1 MDETLSIN
9 VTIADR
15 RYPMKIHRHEEE
27 KIRKAVKVLNE
38 RILQYQQRFKVKDQQ
53 DLLAMTALQFVIQ
66 NIDWA
71 HQSELNPMM
80 QQINDLNDE
89 LRSFLDQ

>member
-15 RYPMKIHRHEEE
+15 RYPMRIRRSDEE
-27 KIRKAVKVLNE
+27 KIRKAVKLLNE

-53 DLLAMTALQFVIQ
+53 DLLAMTAIQFVIQ
-66 NIDWA
+66 NLDMA
-71 HQSELNPMM
+71 TQSELNPVMD
-80 QQINDLNDE
+80 QIRELNEE
-89 LRSFLDQ
+89 LSAYLV

>member
-15 RYPMKIHRHEEE
+15 RYPMRIRRSDEE
-27 KIRKAVKVLNE
+27 KIRKAVKLLNE

-53 DLLAMTALQFVIQ
+53 DLLAMTAIQFVIQ
-66 NIDWA
+66 NLDLA
-71 HQSELNPMM
+71 AQSEQSPVME
-80 QQINDLNDE
+80 QIRELNDE
-89 LRSFLDQ
+89 LSAYLT

>member
-15 RYPMKIHRHEEE
+15 RYPMRIKRSDEE
-27 KIRKAVKVLNE
+27 KIRKAVKLLNE

-53 DLLAMTALQFVIQ
+53 DLLAMTAIQFVIQ
-66 NIDWA
+66 NLDLA
-71 HQSELNPMM
+71 TQSEQNPVLEQIRELNE
-80 QQINDLNDE
+80 E
-89 LRSFLDQ
+89 LSAYLA